1 MEGRLGLVSLEVGEM
16 TWLDLSPQ
24 SPDAEGASKYAGRLS
39 SANFLG
45 WNRDGTKGL
54 VTALSYDFKD
64 RWIQVLD
71 AESRELTVV
80 AHDHD
85 EAWLAGPC
93 LDPCAGW
100 MPAGDRIYLTGERDG
115 YNHLYTVG
123 ADGNGLQ
130 QLTSGEWEIN
140 RVEIA
145 PDERSF
151 YLTTNEGSPFEQHF
165 YHMRLDGSRR
175 TRDRKSTRL
184 NSSHVAISY
193 AVF

>member
-71 AESRELTVV
+71 AESGELTVV
-80 AHDHD
+80 A
-85 EAWLAGPC
+85 
-93 LDPCAGW
+93 
-100 MPAGDRIYLTGERDG
+100 
-115 YNHLYTVG
+115 
-123 ADGNGLQ
+123 Q
-130 QLTSGEWEIN
+130 
-140 RVEIA
+140 
-145 PDERSF
+145 
-151 YLTTNEGSPFEQHF
+151 
-165 YHMRLDGSRR
+165 
-175 TRDRKSTRL
+175 DRKSTRL

-193 AVF
+193 VVFCLKNKK